1 MIEINLRPALLED
14 VDSILAFWDA
24 FAENHARPLDSE
36 EALHTLLGRDPGA
49 VLLAYDATTLVG
61 TVIAGWDGWRA
72 SIYRLAVRPEWR
84 GRGVAR
90 KLVDRAIDRCRELG
104 ANRIGAVVLD
114 DNELGVATWAALGFS
129 RQDQWSRWIKD
140 L

>member
-1 MIEINLRPALLED
+1 M
-14 VDSILAFWDA
+14 LAFWDA
-24 FAENHARPLDSE
+24 FAENHARPLDSR
-36 EALHTLLGRDPGA
+36 EALQTLLERDPGA

-72 SIYRLAVRPEWR
+72 SIYRLAVRPESR

-90 KLVDRAIDRCRELG
+90 KLVDLAIDRCRELG
-104 ANRIGAVVLD
+104 ATRIGAVVLD